1 MSRIIQIRRG
11 SANEH
16 DNFTGMIGE
25 ITMDT
30 DNKTLRVHDGQTIGG
45 IPLARA
51 DQINSNSGNIDI
63 ETVPDEFWA
72 QIVEKFAPKTFDT
85 IETRTVPINSRCAFL
100 DFIINTD
107 KQPEFIQT
115 TLVCKASD
123 AGYQVGDVVNA
134 FGIGNRTNPIPNTHT
149 DENGLHVC
157 LMVGYEQYWVSH
169 KETGETTYVNDE
181 NWDVKFRVYC

>member
-11 SANEH
+11 SASEH

-30 DNKTLRVHDGQTIGG
+30 DNKTLRVHDGQTLGG

-51 DQINSNSGNIDI
+51 DQLAENSGKFDI

-72 QIVEKFAPKTFDT
+72 QIVAKFAPKNFES
-85 IETRTVPINSRCAFL
+85 IETRTVPINSMCSFL
-100 DFIINTD
+100 DLAFDTD
-107 KQPEFIQT
+107 KQPQFIQAI
-115 TLVCKASD
+115 LVCKSSE

-134 FGIGNRTNPIPNTHT
+134 FGIGGRTNPVPNSHIAY
-149 DENGLHVC
+149 DGVHIC
-157 LMVGYEQYWVSH
+157 LMVGHEQYWVSH

-181 NWDVKFRVYC
+181 NWGVKFRVYC